1 MWKLK
6 YGTNGS
12 IYKTKRFTD
21 IVSRVF
27 IAKGEWGR
35 KRDGMGGW
43 VGRFKLLYTGWIN
56 NKVLTYSTGN

>member
-21 IVSRVF
+21 IENRVLV
-27 IAKGEWGR
+27 AKGEWGR
-35 KRDGMGGW
+35 KRDGLGVWGW
-43 VGRFKLLYTGWIN
+43 
-56 NKVLTYSTGN
+56 